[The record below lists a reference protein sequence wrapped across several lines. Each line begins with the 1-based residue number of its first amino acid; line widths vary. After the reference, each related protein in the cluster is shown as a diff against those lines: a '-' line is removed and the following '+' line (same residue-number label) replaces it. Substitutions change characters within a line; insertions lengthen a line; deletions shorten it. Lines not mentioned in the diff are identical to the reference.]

1 MSNGNEEIV
10 EFVAELLKKPPGPSH
25 SVQFEIDTDGDVQ
38 ALFEVLLLTMTAI
51 LKTWYPP
58 PITIALISEEDV
70 VRITAYFASFGV
82 DFKFSIEDIPAVLHI
97 NNKEYIHK
105 SRLEDMRFRVAA
117 AGKLY
122 TVRFS
127 NLASK

>member
-1 MSNGNEEIV
+1 MSNGNEEIT

-70 VRITAYFASFGV
+70 VRITAYFASFCV
-82 DFKFSIEDIPAVLHI
+82 DFKFSIEDILAVFFFQA
-97 NNKEYIHK
+97 
-105 SRLEDMRFRVAA
+105 EDGIRDTSVTGVQTCA
-117 AGKLY
+117 LPIL
-122 TVRFS
+122 S
-127 NLASK
+127 PH